1 MAAVE
6 GTTTDPAWDYF
17 TQAMKAE
24 IGAGYD
30 EAFILDSENNGRVL
44 GQSLKD
50 SIASRDELSRMSST
64 VTDDGNGVVKWHGKH
79 YVCVRTDKEQVP
91 MHTFFSWTPKLHLT
105 FSPESRKDAMTT
117 LLLWHRGCLPVSRD
131 VLLNVLIPAVAGM
144 VADKEYLIEKRQKLF
159 KRKQGTIL
167 LLSSRRLV
175 LVLTRT
181 SEGSRYLDLANLH
194 RFNAW
199 CDYLIAGGF

>member
-1 MAAVE
+1 
-6 GTTTDPAWDYF
+6 
-17 TQAMKAE
+17 
-24 IGAGYD
+24 
-30 EAFILDSENNGRVL
+30 
-44 GQSLKD
+44 
-50 SIASRDELSRMSST
+50 
-64 VTDDGNGVVKWHGKH
+64 
-79 YVCVRTDKEQVP
+79 
-91 MHTFFSWTPKLHLT
+91 
-105 FSPESRKDAMTT
+105 
-117 LLLWHRGCLPVSRD
+117 
-131 VLLNVLIPAVAGM
+131 M

-181 SEGSRYLDLANLH
+181 SEGSGNLDLANLH